1 MVSRGPKGSGRGAAG
16 DAEAD
21 LSTRRAARATPIGA
35 VELVLVVGGGGPL
48 FPGPHG
54 PAGFGLPSHYP
65 VVPLPSRG
73 HALPTPPLLT
83 TSPSFRP
90 PSLCP
95 RVLSLGDSRRPA
107 TSP

>member
-16 DAEAD
+16 DAEAE
-21 LSTRRAARATPIGA
+21 LSTRRATRATPI
-35 VELVLVVGGGGPL
+35 VVGGGGPL

-73 HALPTPPLLT
+73 HALPTPSIADNLALL
-83 TSPSFRP
+83 SPSFAL
-90 PSLCP
+90 PSRSFSGRLAP
-95 RVLSLGDSRRPA
+95 
-107 TSP
+107 TSHFALT